1 MIRITGITAIEIE
14 QAEFRQFVIE
24 RFDDIDERQN
34 AMYDEI
40 QDIRAMQQ
48 DLEDHFYR
56 S

>member
-1 MIRITGITAIEIE
+1 MSKLIAIKIE
-14 QAEFRQFVIE
+14 QAKFKQFVTE

-48 DLEDHFYR
+48 DL
-56 S
+56 